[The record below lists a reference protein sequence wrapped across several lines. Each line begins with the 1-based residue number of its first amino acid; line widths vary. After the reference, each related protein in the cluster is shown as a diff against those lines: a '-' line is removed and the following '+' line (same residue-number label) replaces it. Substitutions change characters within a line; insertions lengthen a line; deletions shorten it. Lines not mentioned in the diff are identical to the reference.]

1 VIASHVSEDKITTNR
16 NEEFTKS
23 INIVIVDKDE
33 FNEICRY
40 ENVQACIFEYEEI
53 VQMLN
58 RKRFVTRAIIEIENE
73 HKLSEKY
80 QDFANVFNKTNVDKL
95 SEHDSQNHAIETIE
109 SKSLSFE
116 SFYNLSIIELKTLR
130 EYLDEHLKKK
140 FIISSHS
147 STRVS
152 ILLIKKSSEDL
163 RLCVDYRELNA
174 IIIKN
179 RYFILLIMQI
189 LICLM
194 SAVIFT
200 KLDIRAIYYVIR
212 IRKENE

>member
-1 VIASHVSEDKITTNR
+1 MIVSHASENKIAINKDK
-16 NEEFTKS
+16 EFIKS
-23 INIVIVDKDE
+23 INIVMMNKDE

-58 RKRFVTRAIIEIENE
+58 RKRFVARAIIKIENE

-80 QDFANVFNKTNVDKL
+80 QDFANVLNKMNIDKL
-95 SEHDSQNHAIETIE
+95 SEHNSQNHAIETIE
-109 SKSLSFE
+109 NKSFSFE
-116 SFYNLSIIELKTLR
+116 SIYNLSIIELKTFR

-140 FIISSHS
+140 FITSSHS

-152 ILLIKKSSEDL
+152 ILFVKKSSEDL
-163 RLCVDYRELNA
+163 RLCVNYKRLNA
-174 IIIKN
+174 ITIKN
-179 RYFILLIMQI
+179 RYLIFLIMQI

-194 SAVIFT
+194 SVVIFT
-200 KLDIRAIYYVIR
+200 KLNIRAVFYAIR
-212 IRKENE
+212 IREENE

>member
-1 VIASHVSEDKITTNR
+1 VIASHASEDKIATSR
-16 NEEFTKS
+16 NEESTKS
-23 INIVIVDKDE
+23 INIAIVDRDE

-53 VQMLN
+53 VQMLD
-58 RKRFVTRAIIEIENE
+58 RERFVARMITEIENE

-109 SKSLSFE
+109 NKSLLFE
-116 SFYNLSIIELKTLR
+116 SIYNLSIIELKTLR

-140 FIISSHS
+140 FITSSHS

-152 ILLIKKSSEDL
+152 ILFVKKSSESL
-163 RLCVDYRELNA
+163 RLCVDYRRLNA

-194 SAVIFT
+194 SAMIFT
-200 KLDIRAIYYVIR
+200 KLDIRAIYYAIR
-212 IRKENE
+212 IREENE